1 MKDNSQSSMCCGPHA
16 AGNREAG
23 VCLFGVSRSTSD
35 WDRSQF
41 TDDSKIVAMSHETL
55 NCLTIFLELPQL
67 TPSERPSLRTYYGV
81 QDNCAI
87 MPLPHNKQRL
97 RPCVPKTSVH

>member
-67 TPSERPSLRTYYGV
+67 TPSLVSLSLRLSLV
-81 QDNCAI
+81 MRI
-87 MPLPHNKQRL
+87 SLSR
-97 RPCVPKTSVH
+97 